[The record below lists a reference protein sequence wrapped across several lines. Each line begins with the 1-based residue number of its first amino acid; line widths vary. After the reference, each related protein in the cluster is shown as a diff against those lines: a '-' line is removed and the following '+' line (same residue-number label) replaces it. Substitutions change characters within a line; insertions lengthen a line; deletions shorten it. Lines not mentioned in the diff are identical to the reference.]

1 MDRFNLEL
9 NASPTLLAGN
19 PFTAL
24 GGELT
29 QLLGRVA
36 DAAGGRGGRPALV
49 GVLPTLRRTDLHPG
63 VITDGPRYR
72 ALNAGLR
79 QLRHDSFQIRIAGDD
94 PLELASG
101 AVEGANTSFQL
112 HLRVNPADFT
122 RTYNAVQFRIGCQ
135 VPGSPGPGLAT
146 EIAEFALPAVQSPPQ
161 LGGAVIGITI
171 ARNVTSNSKNAIVGT
186 AARASAAVSWLTP

>member
-1 MDRFNLEL
+1 M
-9 NASPTLLAGN
+9 
-19 PFTAL
+19 
-24 GGELT
+24 T

-36 DAAGGRGGRPALV
+36 DAAGGHGGRAALV

-72 ALNAGLR
+72 AVNAGLR

-122 RTYNAVQFRIGCQ
+122 RTYNAVQFRIGMS
-135 VPGSPGPGLAT
+135 SPW
-146 EIAEFALPAVQSPPQ
+146 
-161 LGGAVIGITI
+161 IT
-171 ARNVTSNSKNAIVGT
+171 
-186 AARASAAVSWLTP
+186 RAWLSH